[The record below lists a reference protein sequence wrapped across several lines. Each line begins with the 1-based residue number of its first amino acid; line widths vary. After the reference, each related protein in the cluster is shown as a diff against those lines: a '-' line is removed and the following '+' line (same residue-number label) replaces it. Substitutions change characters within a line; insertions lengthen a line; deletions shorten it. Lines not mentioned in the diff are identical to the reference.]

1 MNTIHPTGAA
11 VMNRQ
16 LKLENRTCLLLL
28 PLLLAATTAPAPPA
42 TRPANLFTMPPAQFA
57 KLPDLHSRI
66 TDDSVDLPLLDAA
79 IFHRTN
85 QERLAHHL
93 PPFKFSDK
101 LHDVAEGHSR
111 EMATLH
117 YFDHVSPT
125 PENATMDERFKNN
138 GLQPRLEGEN
148 IAVLPARE
156 MGSGEYIVT
165 GNPPNEIYTDKQTHK
180 VINYYAYA
188 ELADAFVTQWMNSP
202 PHRAAILNPKFLY
215 LAPAAARGD
224 YQDQDSFYATQNFAS
239 DLTPDPASRQ

>member
-1 MNTIHPTGAA
+1 MTFKPNP
-11 VMNRQ
+11 Q
-16 LKLENRTCLLLL
+16 NRTLLLPLLL
-28 PLLLAATTAPAPPA
+28 PLLLAATTAPATKPA
-42 TRPANLFTMPPAQFA
+42 DLYTMPENQFLRLPALQ
-57 KLPDLHSRI
+57 SRI
-66 TDDSVDLPLLDAA
+66 TADSVDLPLLDAA

-85 QERLAHHL
+85 QERLAHNL
-93 PPFKFSDK
+93 PPFKFSGI
-101 LHDVAEGHSR
+101 LHDVAQGHSR
-111 EMATLH
+111 EMAALH

-125 PENATMDERFKNN
+125 PENATMDQRFKNN
-138 GLQPRLEGEN
+138 GLQPHLEGEN

-188 ELADAFVTQWMNSP
+188 ELADAFLTQWMNSP

-224 YQDQDSFYATQNFAS
+224 YQNQDSFYATQNFAS
-239 DLTPDPASRQ
+239 DLTPDPAPRH